1 MGDRYKS
8 WMLLTMGLV
17 LLLGISTFAAA
28 AQEPNGD
35 GKESGEEN
43 EPQGTPDGSS
53 EGPQGYTE
61 MFGRFELDET
71 SLSGR
76 YVSFDL
82 AEGKI
87 ADYSYVPDEEK
98 IFSSVGFTIDPF
110 GTENTRMEGGVYHAE
125 MEGLHFMSHNNPTAM
140 IHATYSGEEWI
151 NITFE
156 PAEGITFGEAVDGVI
171 PIEGLSAEAEITPGT
186 EDFEI
191 KEGVL
196 EINITKDVITT
207 FVRIPYQ
214 TMSSFQEEVVRG
226 VQEGKIDGELQVM
239 KQEGSATESQH
250 FPYQG
255 KIQMQLED
263 SQEGKE
269 LKFQVQ
275 SEEKTGKVLMFKVQ
289 GELLDDVEIGKVRV
303 NFDGQKAVKTGTPE
317 EVLNENGEECKY
329 YLEKDGDGCYNAMVY
344 VPGFSTHEI
353 SMEIEEDTSDS
364 PFLYAGALVMLLGA
378 VSMLLAVSRRSNRS

>member
-1 MGDRYKS
+1 
-8 WMLLTMGLV
+8 MLLTMGLV

-28 AQEPNGD
+28 AQEPSGD
-35 GKESGEEN
+35 GKESEEGT
-43 EPQGTPDGSS
+43 EPQGNPEGSS

-61 MFGRFELDET
+61 MFGKFELGEN

-76 YVSFDL
+76 YVSFEL

-87 ADYSYVPDEEK
+87 ADYSYAPEEER
-98 IFSSVGFTIDPF
+98 IFSSIGFTIDPF
-110 GTENTRMEGGVYHAE
+110 SEENTRMEGGVYHAE
-125 MEGLHFMSHNNPTAM
+125 LEGLHFMSHNNPTAM
-140 IHATYSGEEWI
+140 VHAIYTGDEWV

-156 PAEGITFGEAVDGVI
+156 PAEGISFGAEVDGVI
-171 PIEGLSAEAEITPGT
+171 PVVGLSAEAEITPGT
-186 EDFEI
+186 EDYEI

-207 FVRIPYQ
+207 FVRIPFQ
-214 TMSSFQEEVVRG
+214 TMSSFQEEIVRG

-239 KQEGSATESQH
+239 KKEGSATESQH

-255 KIQMQLED
+255 KVQMQLKD
-263 SQEGKE
+263 SEEGKE

-275 SEEKTGKVLMFKVQ
+275 SEEKAGKVLMFKVQ
-289 GELLDDVEIGKVRV
+289 GDLLDGADIGKVRI
-303 NFDGQKAVKTGTPE
+303 NFDGQKAVKAGSPE
-317 EVLNENGEECKY
+317 DVLNDNGEECKY

-353 SMEIEEDTSDS
+353 SMEVEEDTSDS
-364 PFLYAGALVMLLGA
+364 PFLYAGALVMLVGA
-378 VSMLLAVSRRSNRS
+378 FSLLLAVSRRTNRS